1 MMLSSKQ
8 HIAIAINDQLWIIT
22 AHGVKVWLVPSRYY
36 PMLKCSIDP
45 ILKHRRIK
53 ECQSSSVSRLL
64 HILLWKFENTTCFW
78 IKEMPYNWILNFP
91 YIIRTKDIKLYE
103 AEYLSQRELW
113 IYNANVR
120 NMAQGLCKCSDEK
133 IIMESFIKGLVL
145 LTSS

>member
-64 HILLWKFENTTCFW
+64 HILLWKFKNTTSFW

-91 YIIRTKDIKLYE
+91 NIIRTKDIKLYE

>member
-22 AHGVKVWLVPSRYY
+22 ARGVKVWLVPSWYY

-64 HILLWKFENTTCFW
+64 HILLWKFENTTYFW

-91 YIIRTKDIKLYE
+91 NIIRTKDIKLYE

>member
-22 AHGVKVWLVPSRYY
+22 ARGVKVWLVPSWYY

-53 ECQSSSVSRLL
+53 ECQSSSLSRLL
-64 HILLWKFENTTCFW
+64 HILLWKFENTTYFW

-91 YIIRTKDIKLYE
+91 NIIRTKDIKLYE